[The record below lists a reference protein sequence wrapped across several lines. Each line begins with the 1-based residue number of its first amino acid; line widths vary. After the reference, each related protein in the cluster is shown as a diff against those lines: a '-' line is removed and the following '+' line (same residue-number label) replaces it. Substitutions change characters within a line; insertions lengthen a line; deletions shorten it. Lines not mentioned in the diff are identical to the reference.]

1 MPQHYLKKSNT
12 PENLYAIELQ
22 RKAIPYYSRRTIY
35 EKKISTEDFHII
47 KIPKKEDATA
57 KAPGESNA

>member
-1 MPQHYLKKSNT
+1 MRKTMPQHYLKKSNT

-35 EKKISTEDFHII
+35 EKKNFYRRLSYNKNT
-47 KIPKKEDATA
+47 
-57 KAPGESNA
+57 